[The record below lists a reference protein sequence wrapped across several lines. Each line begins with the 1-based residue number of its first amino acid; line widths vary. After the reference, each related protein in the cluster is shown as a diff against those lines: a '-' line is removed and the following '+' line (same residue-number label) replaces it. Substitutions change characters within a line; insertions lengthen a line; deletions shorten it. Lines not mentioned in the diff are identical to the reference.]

1 MKKKLSLI
9 FGLLFVALFAS
20 GCSANYTLKYEDDTF
35 TEILEVTG
43 EEEDEAHP
51 TYASIKENGLYADI
65 DGTEM
70 FELDPAS
77 SRYDVKLTHEL
88 NQVKL
93 KDLKAVTECFSLSNY
108 IENDTSIYFSL
119 HGEFT
124 CTYLEDSTF
133 TLETDAEVFS
143 HNAHEVKNNKY
154 IWNLDEDELDEEGIK
169 FQILRTEKDTSLL
182 NSDSM
187 FPIWLKI
194 LFLVI
199 ILGVG
204 IGLIYIAKKSTE
216 R

>member
-1 MKKKLSLI
+1 MKKKLCLLV
-9 FGLLFVALFAS
+9 LLFIILFS
-20 GCSANYTLKYEDDTF
+20 TGCSANYTLKYENDSF
-35 TEILEVTG
+35 TEIIEVTG

-51 TYASIKENGLYADI
+51 TYSSIKEKGLYADI
-65 DGTEM
+65 EGTEM
-70 FELDPAS
+70 FELDPES

-93 KDLKAVTECFSLSNY
+93 EDLRAVTECFTLSKY
-108 IENDTSIYFSL
+108 LESDTSIYFSL
-119 HGEFT
+119 HGDFT

-133 TLETDAEVFS
+133 TLETDSEVFS
-143 HNAHEVKNNKY
+143 HNAHKVKDNKY
-154 IWNLDEDELDEEGIK
+154 IWNLDEDELNDEGIK
-169 FQILRTEKDTSLL
+169 FQVLRTNKETSLL

-187 FPIWLKI
+187 FPIWLKV

-204 IGLIYIAKKSTE
+204 IGLIYLAKKSTE